1 MKIITQLNLFEDHEM
16 GDLEK
21 ILTVLDG
28 LPETNLFQCLE
39 ERRRHGRRDYSVQS
53 YFIAYVSKFI
63 LQLETDQQLI
73 RHLNMNSQLRQIC
86 GFETHGVKLKNGT
99 SKLVHAPSKSAFSRF
114 IQDLVELCPDIEY
127 WVQSGVS
134 GLYDLLPDFGKELA
148 LDGKLIES
156 YATPYGQKKK
166 KDKRSDLDADFTCKE
181 RHGKNGYVKKEN
193 YYGFRCHLIV
203 DAHYELPIAW
213 QVTPA
218 SKGEPTVAKKM
229 INHLSEKVLDRAQYL
244 MADRG
249 YSGEPL
255 QDLLEG
261 ADILPIIDAPHRWK
275 EEETR
280 QYLDTDIVYNQSG
293 QVFWVDDQCEEI
305 ELLYK
310 GYDKSCDSLRYGF
323 HPQYQDSRIF
333 RLKRSFEPIIFN
345 KVGRASQKFKRQYKK
360 RTSVERVNGRLDRD
374 FRFENHTIRGLKKMR
389 LAISMSF
396 LVMIGF
402 ALAKLKTGNQAHLAS
417 WVV

>member
-99 SKLVHAPSKSAFSRF
+99 RKLVHAPSKSAFSRF

-134 GLYDLLPDFGKELA
+134 GLYELLPDFGKELA

-203 DAHYELPIAW
+203 DAHYELPITW
-213 QVTPA
+213 EVTPA
-218 SKGEPTVAKKM
+218 SKGEQTVAKKM
-229 INHLSEKVLDRAQYL
+229 ISHLSEKVLDRAQYL
-244 MADRG
+244 M
-249 YSGEPL
+249 
-255 QDLLEG
+255 
-261 ADILPIIDAPHRWK
+261 
-275 EEETR
+275 
-280 QYLDTDIVYNQSG
+280 
-293 QVFWVDDQCEEI
+293 
-305 ELLYK
+305 
-310 GYDKSCDSLRYGF
+310 
-323 HPQYQDSRIF
+323 
-333 RLKRSFEPIIFN
+333 
-345 KVGRASQKFKRQYKK
+345 
-360 RTSVERVNGRLDRD
+360 
-374 FRFENHTIRGLKKMR
+374 
-389 LAISMSF
+389 
-396 LVMIGF
+396 
-402 ALAKLKTGNQAHLAS
+402 AKLKTGNQAHLAS

>member
-99 SKLVHAPSKSAFSRF
+99 RKLVHAPSKSAFSRF
-114 IQDLVELCPDIEY
+114 IQDLVELCPDVEY

-134 GLYDLLPDFGKELA
+134 GLYELLPDFGKELA

-229 INHLSEKVLDRAQYL
+229 ISHLSEKVLDRAQYL

-255 QDLLEG
+255 QHLLED

>member
-73 RHLNMNSQLRQIC
+73 RHLNMN
-86 GFETHGVKLKNGT
+86 
-99 SKLVHAPSKSAFSRF
+99 
-114 IQDLVELCPDIEY
+114 
-127 WVQSGVS
+127 
-134 GLYDLLPDFGKELA
+134 
-148 LDGKLIES
+148 
-156 YATPYGQKKK
+156 
-166 KDKRSDLDADFTCKE
+166 
-181 RHGKNGYVKKEN
+181 
-193 YYGFRCHLIV
+193 
-203 DAHYELPIAW
+203 
-213 QVTPA
+213 
-218 SKGEPTVAKKM
+218 
-229 INHLSEKVLDRAQYL
+229 
-244 MADRG
+244 
-249 YSGEPL
+249 
-255 QDLLEG
+255 
-261 ADILPIIDAPHRWK
+261 
-275 EEETR
+275 
-280 QYLDTDIVYNQSG
+280 
-293 QVFWVDDQCEEI
+293 
-305 ELLYK
+305 
-310 GYDKSCDSLRYGF
+310 
-323 HPQYQDSRIF
+323 
-333 RLKRSFEPIIFN
+333 
-345 KVGRASQKFKRQYKK
+345 
-360 RTSVERVNGRLDRD
+360 RD